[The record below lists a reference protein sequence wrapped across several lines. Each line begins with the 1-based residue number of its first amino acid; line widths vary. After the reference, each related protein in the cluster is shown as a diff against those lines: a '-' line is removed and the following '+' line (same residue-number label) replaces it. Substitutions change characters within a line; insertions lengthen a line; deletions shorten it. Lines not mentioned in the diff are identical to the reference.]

1 MIARESRLGSWV
13 RALVAVGLYI
23 SAVLW
28 LAFSL
33 PAIGEDIGPTS
44 DPDDVA
50 GANFVLLMSF
60 LFLLAAAL
68 VSRRW
73 KVAWSL
79 CAILLVLIVVVWTQV
94 PSLITYWNF
103 EGPCHS
109 PAGHC

>member
-1 MIARESRLGSWV
+1 VIVPESRLGLWV
-13 RALVAVGLYI
+13 RALVALGLYI
-23 SAVLW
+23 ASVLW

-33 PAIGEDIGPTS
+33 PFIGEEIEPTS

-60 LFLLAAAL
+60 LFLVAAAL

-73 KVAWSL
+73 KAAWLL
-79 CAILLVLIVVVWTQV
+79 CVILLVLIVVVWTQV

-103 EGPCHS
+103 EGPCYS
-109 PAGHC
+109 PSGQC